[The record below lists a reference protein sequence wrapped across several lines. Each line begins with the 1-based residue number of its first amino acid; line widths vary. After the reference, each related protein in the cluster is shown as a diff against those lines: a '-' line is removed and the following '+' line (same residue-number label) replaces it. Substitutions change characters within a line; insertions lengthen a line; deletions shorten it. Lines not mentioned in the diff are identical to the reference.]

1 MLPLSWLANY
11 LRDAKLSG
19 PQLQQ
24 AQSSNSSRF
33 NRQENLCRFGI
44 FSYHHIIRPCSINT
58 TYSSDFLC
66 YPSGSCQQIIFLKL
80 KKWFKKTCWTESTAK
95 GTLLPCT
102 ARPPLFPHTF
112 TIIRSSG
119 DLSTEPELEP
129 KPAMDQLGGEGE
141 LLTATGFLDAKGQLR
156 GDRYLRALSPLP
168 PSPH

>member
-66 YPSGSCQQIIFLKL
+66 YPSGSCQQNIFLKL
-80 KKWFKKTCWTESTAK
+80 KNDSRKHV
-95 GTLLPCT
+95 GLN
-102 ARPPLFPHTF
+102 
-112 TIIRSSG
+112 
-119 DLSTEPELEP
+119 
-129 KPAMDQLGGEGE
+129 
-141 LLTATGFLDAKGQLR
+141 
-156 GDRYLRALSPLP
+156 PLP
-168 PSPH
+168 RAHYYPAQPDHLQPRQPRQLENKTKLAPRSASWSLISIQGPRASRGRPTGS

>member
-33 NRQENLCRFGI
+33 NRLANLCRFGI

-66 YPSGSCQQIIFLKL
+66 YPSGSCQQNIFLKL
-80 KKWFKKTCWTESTAK
+80 KNDSRKHV
-95 GTLLPCT
+95 GLN
-102 ARPPLFPHTF
+102 
-112 TIIRSSG
+112 
-119 DLSTEPELEP
+119 
-129 KPAMDQLGGEGE
+129 
-141 LLTATGFLDAKGQLR
+141 
-156 GDRYLRALSPLP
+156 PLP
-168 PSPH
+168 RAHYYPAQPDHLQPRQLEDFQRRFGRPGYKLQMVIHRILVTRRKYMITRKR